1 MFKILNRFK
10 RSLVVARYLK
20 RHGNCF
26 DFYGVPVT
34 IPITTDI
41 SIQYALIRGKYERP
55 EAEMIIRYV
64 SHGSNVV
71 ELGGSLGVVS
81 QLLRKAIGPSA
92 KHVIVEA
99 DPGLAEH
106 CRSLLKDTDNTEVI
120 SAAIAYG
127 TKHVEFQHGNGN
139 SHAGCVAANSVMKDE
154 SATLRVPAITLSSLI
169 NGLTTAESNILICD
183 IEGSEMQILE
193 HDGDLLAKSFDL
205 IVFEFHP
212 EVFKAQGSS
221 GARFFELCESNG
233 LEILQIT
240 QNVAAF
246 QTHRKAA

>member
-10 RSLVVARYLK
+10 RSLVVASYQRK
-20 RHGNCF
+20 HGNCF

-34 IPITTDI
+34 IPIATDT

-55 EAEMIIRYV
+55 EAEMIRRYV
-64 SHGSNVV
+64 SQGCNVV
-71 ELGGSLGVVS
+71 ELGGCLGVVS
-81 QLLRKAIGPSA
+81 QLLRNRIGMSA

-106 CRSLLKDTDNTEVI
+106 CRLLFKDTDNTEVI

-127 TKHVEFQHGNGN
+127 AEHVEFQHGKGN
-139 SHAGCVAANSVMKDE
+139 SHAGCVTVNSVLKDE
-154 SATLRVPAITLSSLI
+154 AATLRVPAVTLSTLI
-169 NGLTTAESNILICD
+169 GRLTAAESNVLICD

-193 HDGDLLAKSFDL
+193 HDGDLLAKFFDV

-221 GARFFELCESNG
+221 GARFFELCKSNG
-233 LEILQIT
+233 LEILQIA